1 MTSQLLFQNTLIFR
15 KPGVVIFAR
24 IIKVAT
30 VFIKAI
36 FKNSKK
42 KLKELEIMSQN
53 AFNICIS

>member
-15 KPGVVIFAR
+15 KPGEVIFAC

-42 KLKELEIMSQN
+42 LKELEIMYQN
-53 AFNICIS
+53 AFNIRIS